1 MKLESICIDP
11 MVKLYDN
18 AGTTE
23 TATVVLRLK
32 NDEPP
37 PPPKPAIPANLAPEL
52 RPDFVPPKHPS
63 GANKKMQMVGYS
75 SQDVSMEQV
84 IYSVNSTVW

>member
-1 MKLESICIDP
+1 MRLAICIDP
-11 MVKLYDN
+11 LIKLYN
-18 AGTTE
+18 NTGITE

-32 NDEPP
+32 NDEPT
-37 PPPKPAIPANLAPEL
+37 PPPKPAIPINLAPEL